1 VGLWAAVQLAQLEL
15 ALRMHYA
22 SSVSS
27 SSSSGDGGGSSSGT
41 GGGGLQYAHASTCLN
56 TCHEA

>member
-1 VGLWAAVQLAQLEL
+1 VGLWAAVQLAQLKL
-15 ALRMHYA
+15 AVRMHYA

-27 SSSSGDGGGSSSGT
+27 SSSGDGGGSSSCT